1 MTRNAWMEKSKQEP
15 TNREGAP
22 EIESAA
28 RESELPKFTPEQFL
42 ELPLLS
48 YLASQGDGLQSGTLG
63 DTGYEPL
70 FRWSESNVHLPSQ
83 VAGRFMPCS
92 NKGGTTVFS
101 SLTGEKAFLFCL

>member
-1 MTRNAWMEKSKQEP
+1 MEKSRQSLA
-15 TNREGAP
+15 NREEAP

-28 RESELPKFTPEQFL
+28 RESELPKFAPEQFL

-70 FRWSESNVHLPSQ
+70 F
-83 VAGRFMPCS
+83 
-92 NKGGTTVFS
+92 
-101 SLTGEKAFLFCL
+101 SLE